1 MKTEARSYTKIF
13 VIAISVLT
21 HAAAYIHYVLVKHR
35 IDVLLDGWDQDFAFY
50 VSVSLVLA
58 CLSVFIAR
66 RRYYSAVLI
75 VRVFILLC
83 ICVPFGSYQIITAL
97 LLSALFVEI
106 TCFFPLGHALISV
119 CFGGA
124 IIFSYQVNSGFVSV
138 LWKPAFLSELFLPA
152 FICLFSLLAGSAI
165 RFLSSRADAQSEH
178 IVRLESS
185 LEKLTAA
192 NSEFLRYADNAA
204 TDSTLRERKRI
215 TRELHDVV
223 GQTFTNVI
231 SMIDALL
238 RHSRRDVD
246 SLTRLLRWI
255 RDHTQK
261 GLQETRSVL
270 YELRSIKDRNVT
282 GLKAI
287 KRLAETFE
295 ASTGVRVRIEWGNAP
310 WEFDERTDTAI
321 YRVIQEALTNAFR
334 HGRAS
339 EISIYFWKHEDGMTI
354 IIQDNGSGTVTAKK
368 GIGQV
373 GMEERISSL
382 GGTLFSGNVTGGYQ
396 VRAHIPA

>member
-1 MKTEARSYTKIF
+1 MKNDARSYTKTF
-13 VIAISVLT
+13 VIAISVLA
-21 HAAAYIHYVLVKHR
+21 HAGAYIQYVLVRHR

-50 VSVSLVLA
+50 VAVSLILA

-66 RRYYSAVLI
+66 RRYYSVVLI

-83 ICVPFGSYQIITAL
+83 ICVPFGSYQFITAL

-106 TCFFPLGHALISV
+106 TCFFPLGHALVSV

-124 IIFSYQVNSGFVSV
+124 IIFSYQVGSGFVSV
-138 LWKPAFLSELFLPA
+138 LWKEGFLSELFLPV
-152 FICLFSLLAGSAI
+152 FICLFSLLAGAAI
-165 RFLSSRADAQSEH
+165 RFLASRTEIQSEN
-178 IVRLESS
+178 IVRLEASI
-185 LEKLTAA
+185 EKLTEANSDFLNYANNAA
-192 NSEFLRYADNAA
+192 N
-204 TDSTLRERKRI
+204 DSTLRERKRI

-238 RHSRRDVD
+238 RHPRRDAD

-255 RDHTQK
+255 RTHTQK

-270 YELRSIKDRNVT
+270 YELRSIKDRKVT

-295 ASTGVRVRIEWGNAP
+295 ESTGVRVRIEWGNAP
-310 WEFDERTDTAI
+310 WEFDERTEAAM
-321 YRVIQEALTNAFR
+321 YRVIEEALTNAFR

-339 EISIYFWKHEDGMTI
+339 EISIYFWKNEDGMTI
-354 IIQDNGSGTVTAKK
+354 VIQDNGSGTVTAKK

-373 GMEERISSL
+373 GMEERIRGL

-396 VRAHIPA
+396 VRANIPV